1 MKLPA
6 HLSTTDP
13 RVEMMPLIDV
23 MFLVLVA
30 FIYASLFMSA
40 NYGLPVDLPE
50 SSEAEPVLS
59 GTITLA
65 ILPDGSLMLNQQ
77 AVSIEQLGTALVKA
91 KSDVDRDVTIYIR
104 ADRDARVDPLVK
116 VMDVV
121 RQAGITGL
129 TIAADR
135 ILDDSD
141 GK

>member
-30 FIYASLFMSA
+30 FIYASLFMSP
-40 NYGLPVDLPE
+40 NNGLPVDLPE

-91 KSDVDRDVTIYIR
+91 KLDVDRDVAIYIR